1 MTQRIN
7 KEKARGAKLKQMV
20 QLHVSLNTEDQVR
33 RQSVSDYIKSVLH
46 KDLDHKTPEIVSGG
60 IGSSE
65 LFIFRLSI
73 QPASSLSAGRY
84 VGRSGREGVRGP
96 SPLRG

>member
-46 KDLDHKTPEIVSGG
+46 KDLDHKTPEI
-60 IGSSE
+60 I
-65 LFIFRLSI
+65 
-73 QPASSLSAGRY
+73 
-84 VGRSGREGVRGP
+84 
-96 SPLRG
+96 